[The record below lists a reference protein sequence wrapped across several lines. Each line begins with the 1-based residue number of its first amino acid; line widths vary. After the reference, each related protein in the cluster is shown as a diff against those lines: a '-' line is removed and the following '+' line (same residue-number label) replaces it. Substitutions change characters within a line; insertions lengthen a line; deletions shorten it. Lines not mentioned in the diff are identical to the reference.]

1 MSASAAEGVLPLRGQ
16 CASSQAQKARGRCL
30 GLGLQ
35 RGPDTTSTGDS
46 AQFSMW
52 PPHFYI
58 ELFSFPQQK
67 ISLCF
72 QLSAVIFSAPLGSYL
87 FTPTLNL
94 LAEAKGGWGWSW
106 NSTGPTT
113 RRPLATRCWKPCSGH
128 PGKTTQTGTPR
139 HLRRQHRPH
148 LPWV

>member
-1 MSASAAEGVLPLRGQ
+1 MHHPKHRKHVEDAWGWVCSVGPTPRL
-16 CASSQAQKARGRCL
+16 L
-30 GLGLQ
+30 GI
-35 RGPDTTSTGDS
+35 
-46 AQFSMW
+46 
-52 PPHFYI
+52 PHNSLCGHRIFT
-58 ELFSFPQQK
+58 LTFFSFPQQK
-67 ISLCF
+67 ISMYF

-128 PGKTTQTGTPR
+128 PGKTAQTGTPR

>member
-94 LAEAKGGWGWSW
+94 LAEAKGGLGLVLEQHWT
-106 NSTGPTT
+106 N
-113 RRPLATRCWKPCSGH
+113 H
-128 PGKTTQTGTPR
+128 VKTPRHKMLEAMLWTPREDHQTGTPR
-139 HLRRQHRPH
+139 HLRGQHRPH